1 MSSVKNENKHPISKK
16 MKKTL
21 VDLFEASVSKYPNN
35 TFLLEKTGKKF
46 EPTTYAQVK
55 EQVYRFG
62 AGLQALGVKK
72 GDTMALLS
80 EGRNMW
86 VIGELSMFYAGA
98 VNVPLSIKLEESND
112 LLFRLIH
119 GDVKYVM
126 VSGTQLKKIRAIK
139 EKLSLVEKIIVFDEQ
154 PAYEEKE
161 MALEEVLKLGD
172 EFLRTHTEEEF
183 LQVAHSIQND
193 DYATIT
199 YTSGTTADPKGVV
212 LTHRNYTANV
222 EQALTLVDIDQ
233 TWRTLIILPLDHCF
247 AHVVGFYI
255 MMSVG
260 ATAATTQVG
269 RTPLET
275 LKNIPLNIKEVRPH
289 FILSVPALAKTF
301 KKNIEQGIRA
311 KGPTAVRL
319 FNWGM
324 KIRQMYFGDS
334 NLDFKGFRLFLKP
347 LVALFD
353 KIIFSKV
360 RENFGGE
367 LRFFIG
373 GGALLDKDLQ
383 KFYVG
388 IGMPMFQ
395 GYGLSEATPVISSN
409 GPGLYR
415 FGSSGK
421 LVKPIE
427 LKICDSEGKELPVGE
442 MGEIVVK
449 GENVMAGYWKN
460 PESTAETVRDGYL
473 YTGDLGYMSKEGLLY
488 VKGRFKSLL
497 ISSDGE
503 KYSPEGIEESLV
515 EKSPYIDQVMLYNNQ
530 SNYTTAVIVPN
541 RDQLTRTL
549 KAQGL
554 DLSTEDGRKA
564 ALQIL
569 DGEMNKYKKGG
580 DFEGMFPERWLPT
593 CFAVLSEPFTEQN
606 QMINST
612 MKMVRGK
619 IEKAYADRIAYMY
632 TAAGKQLLNEQNL
645 DALK

>member
-1 MSSVKNENKHPISKK
+1 
-16 MKKTL
+16 MKKTI
-21 VDLFEASVSKYPNN
+21 VDLFEASVKQYPNN
-35 TFLLEKTGKKF
+35 TFLLEKTKKEF
-46 EPTTYAQVK
+46 EPTTYTQVK
-55 EQVYRFG
+55 EQVYRIG

-80 EGRNMW
+80 EGRNLW
-86 VIGELSMFYAGA
+86 VIGELAMFYAGA
-98 VNVPLSIKLEESND
+98 INVPLSIKLEESND
-112 LLFRLIH
+112 LMFRLVH

-126 VSGTQLKKIRAIK
+126 VSGQQLKKIRQIK
-139 EKLSLVEKIIVFDEQ
+139 AQLPAVQKVIVFDEQ
-154 PAYEEKE
+154 ETYEDGEI
-161 MALEEVLKLGD
+161 ALSELIAMGD
-172 EFLRTHTEEEF
+172 KFLAEHTEEEF
-183 LQVAHSIQND
+183 LAVAHSIEND

-222 EQALTLVDIDQ
+222 EQARTLVNIDE

-255 MMSVG
+255 MMAAG
-260 ATAATTQVG
+260 ATAATVQVG

-275 LKNIPLNIKEVRPH
+275 LKNIPLNIREVRPH

-301 KKNIEQGIRA
+301 KKNIENGIRA
-311 KGPTAVRL
+311 KGATTVKL
-319 FNWGM
+319 FNFGM
-324 KIRQMYFGDS
+324 KLTQLYYGDS
-334 NLDFKGFRLFLKP
+334 NLDFKGWRYILKP
-347 LVALFD
+347 FVALFD
-353 KIIFSKV
+353 KILFSKV
-360 RENFGGE
+360 RQNFGGE

-388 IGMPMFQ
+388 IGMPMYQ

-409 GPGLYR
+409 GPDLYR

-427 LKICDSEGKELPVGE
+427 VKICDSEGKELPVGE

-473 YTGDLGYMSKEGLLY
+473 YTGDLGYMSAEGLLY

-503 KYSPEGIEESLV
+503 KYSPEGIEEALV
-515 EKSPYIDQVMLYNNQ
+515 EKSKYIDQVMLYNNQ
-530 SNYTTAVIVPN
+530 SPSTIALIVPN
-541 RDQLTRTL
+541 KENLRRKLQHHGLT
-549 KAQGL
+549 L
-554 DLSTEDGRKA
+554 DTEEGKKA
-564 ALQIL
+564 ALEKLEKEIAKFKRG
-569 DGEMNKYKKGG
+569 GE
-580 DFEGMFPERWLPT
+580 FEGMFPERWLPSA
-593 CFAVLSEPFTEQN
+593 FAVLPEPFTEQN

-619 IEKAYADRIAYMY
+619 IEKAYADRIEYVY
-632 TAAGKQLLNEQNL
+632 TAEGKQTLNEKNL
-645 DALK
+645 ASL

>member
-1 MSSVKNENKHPISKK
+1 

-35 TFLLEKTGKKF
+35 TFLLEKTGKQF
-46 EPTTYAQVK
+46 EPTTYTEVK
-55 EQVYRFG
+55 EQVYRLG

-80 EGRNMW
+80 EGRNLW
-86 VIGELSMFYAGA
+86 VIGELAMFYAGA
-98 VNVPLSIKLEESND
+98 INVPLSIKLEESND

-126 VSGTQLKKIRAIK
+126 VSGTQLKKVRAIK
-139 EKLSLVEKIIVFDEQ
+139 DQLTMVEKVIVFDEQ
-154 PAYEEKE
+154 KE
-161 MALEEVLKLGD
+161 FEDKEIALAEVLNMGD
-172 EFLRTHTEEEF
+172 EFLKSHTMDEF
-183 LQVAHSIQND
+183 LSVGRSIQND

-222 EQALTLVDIDQ
+222 EQALTLVDINEH
-233 TWRTLIILPLDHCF
+233 WRTLIILPLDHCF

-260 ATAATTQVG
+260 ATAATVQVG
-269 RTPLET
+269 RTPLES

-311 KGPTAVRL
+311 KGKTTVRL
-319 FNWGM
+319 FNMGL
-324 KIRQMYFGDS
+324 KVRQIYFGES
-334 NLDFKGFRLFLKP
+334 NLDFKGLRYLLKP
-347 LVALFD
+347 LVWLFD
-353 KIIFSKV
+353 KVLFSKV

-388 IGMPMFQ
+388 VGIPMYQ

-409 GPGLYR
+409 GPALYR

-427 LKICDSEGKELPVGE
+427 LKICDNEGKELPLGE

-460 PESTAETVRDGYL
+460 PESTADTVRDGYL
-473 YTGDLGYMSKEGLLY
+473 YTGDLGYMTKEGLLY

-497 ISSDGE
+497 IGSDGE

-515 EKSPYIDQVMLYNNQ
+515 EKSRYIDQVMLYNNQ
-530 SNYTTAVIVPN
+530 SAYTTAVIVPN
-541 RDQLTRTL
+541 RDQLTRKL
-549 KAQGL
+549 KEQGL
-554 DLSTEDGRKA
+554 SLDTEEGRKA
-564 ALQIL
+564 ALQKL
-569 DGEMNKYKKGG
+569 ESEVNKYKKGG
-580 DFEGMFPERWLPT
+580 EFEGMFPERWLPS
-593 CFAVLSEPFTEQN
+593 CFAVLAEPFTEQN

-632 TAAGKQLLNEQNL
+632 TAEGKQLLNQQNL

>member
-1 MSSVKNENKHPISKK
+1 

-21 VDLFEASVSKYPNN
+21 VDLFEASVKKYPNN

-46 EPTTYAQVK
+46 EPTTYMQVK
-55 EQVYRFG
+55 EQVYRLG

-86 VIGELSMFYAGA
+86 VIGELAMFYAGA

-126 VSGTQLKKIRAIK
+126 VSGTQLKKVRAIK
-139 EKLSLVEKIIVFDEQ
+139 EKLQMVEKIIIFDKQEEYQ
-154 PAYEEKE
+154 EKE
-161 MALEEVLKLGD
+161 ISLDDVLKMGE
-172 EFLRTHTEEEF
+172 EFLKTHTEEEF
-183 LQVAHSIQND
+183 LQVARSIQND

-222 EQALTLVDIDQ
+222 EQALTLVNIDE

-324 KIRQMYFGDS
+324 KVRQVYFGDS

-347 LVALFD
+347 LVWFFD
-353 KIIFSKV
+353 RIIFSKV

-460 PESTAETVRDGYL
+460 PESTADTVRDGYL

-503 KYSPEGIEESLV
+503 KYSPEGIEEALV

-541 RDQLTRTL
+541 RDQLIRTL
-549 KAQGL
+549 KVQGL
-554 DLSTEDGRKA
+554 DLSTEDGSKA
-564 ALQIL
+564 ALTIL
-569 DGEMNKYKKGG
+569 DGEINKYKKGG

-619 IEKAYADRIAYMY
+619 IEKAYAERIAYMY
-632 TAAGKQLLNEQNL
+632 TAAGKQLHNQQNI

>member
-1 MSSVKNENKHPISKK
+1 MI
-16 MKKTL
+16 KKTL
-21 VDLFEASVSKYPNN
+21 VDLFEESVKNYSNN
-35 TFLLEKTGKKF
+35 TFLLEKTGKEFK
-46 EPTTYAQVK
+46 PTTYTEVK
-55 EQVYRFG
+55 EQVYRLG

-86 VIGELSMFYAGA
+86 IIGELAMFYAGA
-98 VNVPLSIKLEESND
+98 INVPLSIKLEESND

-126 VSGTQLKKIRAIK
+126 VSGNQLKKIRLIIDQ
-139 EKLSLVEKIIVFDEQ
+139 LPLVEKVIVFDAQESYQ
-154 PAYEEKE
+154 SKE
-161 MALEEVLKLGD
+161 ISLQEVLEMGD
-172 EFLRTHTEEEF
+172 KYLSTHTVEEF
-183 LQVAHSIQND
+183 KAVADTITND

-222 EQALTLVDIDQ
+222 EQALTLVGIDQ

-255 MMSVG
+255 MMSKG
-260 ATAATTQVG
+260 ATVATVQVG
-269 RTPLET
+269 RNPLET
-275 LKNIPLNIKEVRPH
+275 LKNIPLNIREVKPH

-311 KGPTAVRL
+311 KGTLTWKL
-319 FNWGM
+319 FKYGM
-324 KIRQMYFGDS
+324 KITQVYYGDS
-334 NLDFKGFRLFLKP
+334 NLDNKGLRYLLKP

-360 RENFGGE
+360 RANFGGN

-388 IGMPMFQ
+388 VGIPMFQ

-409 GPGLYR
+409 GPELYR

-427 LKICDSEGKELPVGE
+427 LKICDSEGKELPLGE

-473 YTGDLGYMSKEGLLY
+473 YTGDLGYMTKEGLLY

-503 KYSPEGIEESLV
+503 KYSPEGIEEALV
-515 EKSPYIDQVMLYNNQ
+515 EHSPYIDQVMLYNNQ
-530 SNYTTAVIVPN
+530 SAYTTALIVPN
-541 RDQLTRTL
+541 KDQLKRRL
-549 KAQGL
+549 A
-554 DLSTEDGRKA
+554 EDGLTIDTEEGRLA
-564 ALQIL
+564 ALRRI
-569 DGEMNKYKKGG
+569 EKAVNKFKKGG
-580 DFEGMFPERWLPT
+580 EFEGQFPERWLPS
-593 CFAVLSEPFTEQN
+593 CFAVLAEPFTEQN

-619 IEKAYADRIAYMY
+619 IEKAYAERIKYMY
-632 TAAGKQLLNEQNL
+632 TAEGKTLENKQNI

>member
-1 MSSVKNENKHPISKK
+1 
-16 MKKTL
+16 MKKTI
-21 VDLFEASVSKYPNN
+21 VDLFEASVKRYPNN
-35 TFLLEKTGKKF
+35 TFLLEKTKKEF

-55 EQVYRFG
+55 NEVYRLG

-80 EGRNMW
+80 EGCNMW
-86 VIGELSMFYAGA
+86 IIGELAMFYAGA
-98 VNVPLSIKLEESND
+98 INVPLSIKLEERND
-112 LLFRLIH
+112 LMFRLTH
-119 GDVKYVM
+119 GDVKYIM
-126 VSGTQLKKIRAIK
+126 VSGTQLKKVRAIK
-139 EKLSLVEKIIVFDEQ
+139 DELPEVKHIIIFDKQ
-154 PAYEEKE
+154 DNYEEKE
-161 MALEEVLKLGD
+161 IALEDVLKMGD
-172 EFLRTHTEEEF
+172 EFLASHSMEDF
-183 LQVAHSIQND
+183 LSVSQSIQND

-222 EQALTLVDIDQ
+222 EQSLTLVDIDE

-255 MMSVG
+255 MMAQG
-260 ATAATTQVG
+260 ATVATVQVG

-275 LKNIPLNIKEVRPH
+275 LKNIPLNIREVKPH

-301 KKNIEQGIRA
+301 KKNIEQAIRA
-311 KGPTAVRL
+311 KGKTTERL
-319 FNWGM
+319 FNLGL
-324 KIRQMYFGDS
+324 KVKQTYYGDS
-334 NLDFKGFRLFLKP
+334 NLDSKGLRIFLKP

-353 KIIFSKV
+353 KLIFSKV
-360 RENFGGE
+360 RDNFGGE

-388 IGMPMFQ
+388 VGMPMYQ
-395 GYGLSEATPVISSN
+395 GYGLSEATPVLSSN
-409 GPGLYR
+409 GPEKYR

-421 LVKPIE
+421 LVHPID
-427 LKICDSEGKELPVGE
+427 LKICDDNGNELPLGE

-473 YTGDLGYMSKEGLLY
+473 YTGDLGYMTAEGLLY

-503 KYSPEGIEESLV
+503 KYSPEGIEEAMVQLAPSI
-515 EKSPYIDQVMLYNNQ
+515 EQVMLYNNQ
-530 SNYTTAVIVPN
+530 SQYTTAVIVPN
-541 RDQLTRTL
+541 KDYLKRTL
-549 KAQGL
+549 AEKGL
-554 DLSTEDGRKA
+554 SLNNEEGRIE
-564 ALQIL
+564 ALKLIEA
-569 DGEMNKYKKGG
+569 DVAMFKKGG
-580 DFEGMFPERWLPT
+580 AHETMFPDRWLPA
-593 CFAVLSEPFTEQN
+593 CFAVLSEPFSEQN

-619 IEKAYADRIAYMY
+619 IEKAYADRIEYMY
-632 TAAGKQLLNEQNL
+632 TSEGKQLLNPRNIE
-645 DALK
+645 ALA

>member
-1 MSSVKNENKHPISKK
+1 

-503 KYSPEGIEESLV
+503 KYSPEGIEEALV
-515 EKSPYIDQVMLYNNQ
+515 EKSPYIDQAMLYNNQ

>member
-1 MSSVKNENKHPISKK
+1 
-16 MKKTL
+16 MKKTII
-21 VDLFEASVSKYPNN
+21 DLFEASVKNYPNN
-35 TFLLEKTGKKF
+35 TFLLEKTGKQF
-46 EPTTYAQVK
+46 EPTTYTQVK
-55 EQVYRFG
+55 EQVYRLG

-72 GDTMALLS
+72 DDNIALLS

-86 VIGELSMFYAGA
+86 VIGELAMFYAGA
-98 VNVPLSIKLEESND
+98 VNVPLSIKLEERND
-112 LLFRLIH
+112 LMFRLIH
-119 GDVKYVM
+119 GDAKYIM

-139 EKLSLVEKIIVFDEQ
+139 ADLPDVKQIIIFDKQ
-154 PAYEEKE
+154 DSYEDREI
-161 MALEEVLKLGD
+161 ALEEVLAMGD
-172 EFLRTHTEEEF
+172 EFLASHSMEEF
-183 LQVAHSIQND
+183 LSVAKSIQND

-222 EQALTLVDIDQ
+222 EQSLTLVDIDQ
-233 TWRTLIILPLDHCF
+233 SWRTLIILPLDHCF

-255 MMSVG
+255 MMAQG
-260 ATAATTQVG
+260 ATAATVQVG
-269 RTPLET
+269 RTPMET
-275 LKNIPLNIKEVRPH
+275 LKNIPLNIREVRPH

-301 KKNIEQGIRA
+301 KKNIEQAIRA
-311 KGPTAVRL
+311 KGKTTERL
-319 FNWGM
+319 FNFGL
-324 KIRQMYFGDS
+324 KVKQVYYGDS
-334 NLDFKGFRLFLKP
+334 NLDFKGFRLLLKP

-353 KIIFSKV
+353 KILFSKV

-388 IGMPMFQ
+388 VGMPMYQ

-409 GPGLYR
+409 GPDKYR

-421 LVKPIE
+421 LVTPID
-427 LKICDSEGKELPVGE
+427 LKICDDNGKELPVGE
-442 MGEIVVK
+442 MGEIVIK

-460 PESTAETVRDGYL
+460 PESTAETIKDGFL
-473 YTGDLGYMSKEGLLY
+473 YTGDLGYMTEEGLLY

-503 KYSPEGIEESLV
+503 KYSPEGIEEAMVQLAPS
-515 EKSPYIDQVMLYNNQ
+515 IDQVMLYNNQ
-530 SNYTTAVIVPN
+530 STYTTAVVVPN
-541 RDQLTRTL
+541 KDYL
-549 KAQGL
+549 KSALKDKGL
-554 DLSTEDGRKA
+554 SLDTEEGRIE
-564 ALQIL
+564 ALKL
-569 DGEMNKYKKGG
+569 VEADVAMFKKGG
-580 DFEGMFPERWLPT
+580 EHETMFPDRWLPAAI
-593 CFAVLSEPFTEQN
+593 AVLAEPFTEQN

-632 TAAGKQLLNEQNL
+632 TPEGKQLLNPQNIE
-645 DALK
+645 ALA

>member
-1 MSSVKNENKHPISKK
+1 
-16 MKKTL
+16 MKKTI
-21 VDLFEASVSKYPNN
+21 VDLFEASVKRYPNN
-35 TFLLEKTGKKF
+35 TFLLEKTKKEF

-55 EQVYRFG
+55 NEVYRLG

-80 EGRNMW
+80 EGCNMW
-86 VIGELSMFYAGA
+86 IIGELAMFYAGA
-98 VNVPLSIKLEESND
+98 INVPLSIKLEERND
-112 LLFRLIH
+112 LMFRLTH
-119 GDVKYVM
+119 GDVKYIM
-126 VSGTQLKKIRAIK
+126 VSGTQLKKVRAIK
-139 EKLSLVEKIIVFDEQ
+139 DELPEVKHIIIFDKQ
-154 PAYEEKE
+154 DNYEEKE
-161 MALEEVLKLGD
+161 IALEDVLKMGD
-172 EFLRTHTEEEF
+172 EFLASHSMEDF
-183 LQVAHSIQND
+183 LSVSQSIQND

-222 EQALTLVDIDQ
+222 EQSLTLVDIDE

-255 MMSVG
+255 MMAQG
-260 ATAATTQVG
+260 ATVATVQVG
-269 RTPLET
+269 RTPLES
-275 LKNIPLNIKEVRPH
+275 LKNIPLNIREVKPH

-301 KKNIEQGIRA
+301 KKNIEQAIRA
-311 KGPTAVRL
+311 KGKTTERL
-319 FNWGM
+319 FNLGL
-324 KIRQMYFGDS
+324 KVKQTYYGDS
-334 NLDFKGFRLFLKP
+334 NLDSKGLRIFLKP

-353 KIIFSKV
+353 KLIFSKV
-360 RENFGGE
+360 RDNFGGE

-388 IGMPMFQ
+388 VGMPMYQ
-395 GYGLSEATPVISSN
+395 GYGLSEATPVLSSN
-409 GPGLYR
+409 GPEKYR

-421 LVKPIE
+421 LVQPID
-427 LKICDSEGKELPVGE
+427 LKICDDNGNELPLGE

-473 YTGDLGYMSKEGLLY
+473 YTGDLGYMTAEGLLY

-503 KYSPEGIEESLV
+503 KYSPEGIEEAMVQLAPS
-515 EKSPYIDQVMLYNNQ
+515 IDQVMLYNNQ
-530 SNYTTAVIVPN
+530 SQYTTAVIVPN
-541 RDQLTRTL
+541 KDYL
-549 KAQGL
+549 KRVLAEKGL
-554 DLSTEDGRKA
+554 SLSTEEGRIE
-564 ALQIL
+564 ALKLIEA
-569 DGEMNKYKKGG
+569 DVAMFKKGG
-580 DFEGMFPERWLPT
+580 AHETMFPDRWLPA
-593 CFAVLSEPFTEQN
+593 CFAVLSEPFSEQN

-619 IEKAYADRIAYMY
+619 IEKAYADRIEYMY
-632 TAAGKQLLNEQNL
+632 TSEGKQLLNPRNIE
-645 DALK
+645 ALA

>member
-1 MSSVKNENKHPISKK
+1 

-21 VDLFEASVSKYPNN
+21 VDLFEESVRNYPNN
-35 TFLLEKTGKKF
+35 TFLLEKTGKKYT
-46 EPTTYAQVK
+46 PTTYAQVQK
-55 EQVYRFG
+55 QVYRIG
-62 AGLQALGVKK
+62 AGLQALGVQK

-86 VIGELSMFYAGA
+86 VMGELGMFYAGA

-112 LLFRLIH
+112 LLFRLLH

-126 VSGTQLKKIRAIK
+126 VSGTQLGKIRAIK
-139 EKLSLVEKIIVFDEQ
+139 DKLALVEKVIVFDAQ
-154 PAYEEKE
+154 QTYEEKE
-161 MALEEVLKLGD
+161 MSLDELLQMGD
-172 EFLRTHTEEEF
+172 DFLSSHTEEEF
-183 LQVAHSIQND
+183 LKVARSIQND

-222 EQALTLVDIDQ
+222 EQALTLVNIDQ

-301 KKNIEQGIRA
+301 KKNIEQAIRA
-311 KGPTAVRL
+311 KGPTVERL

-324 KIRQMYFGDS
+324 RIRQVYYGDS
-334 NLDFKGFRLFLKP
+334 NLDFKGLRYFLKP
-347 LVALFD
+347 LVWFFD

-388 IGMPMFQ
+388 VGMPMFQ

-409 GPGLYR
+409 GPELYR

-421 LVKPIE
+421 LVKPID
-427 LKICDSEGKELPVGE
+427 LKICDSEGRELPVGE

-460 PESTAETVRDGYL
+460 PESTAETVRNGYL

-503 KYSPEGIEESLV
+503 KYSPEGIEEALV
-515 EKSPYIDQVMLYNNQ
+515 EKSVYIDQVMLYNNQ
-530 SNYTTAVIVPN
+530 SNYTTAVLVPN
-541 RDQLTRTL
+541 RDQLLRTL
-549 KAQGL
+549 KSRGL
-554 DLSTEDGRKA
+554 DLSSEEGRKA
-564 ALQIL
+564 ALEIL
-569 DGEMNKYKKGG
+569 DAEVGRFKKGG
-580 DFEGMFPERWLPT
+580 EFEGMFPERWLPS
-593 CFAVLSEPFTEQN
+593 CFAVLAEPFTEQN

-619 IEKAYADRIAYMY
+619 IEKAYAARIDYMY
-632 TAAGKQLLNEQNL
+632 TTEGKKLLNPQNL

>member
-1 MSSVKNENKHPISKK
+1 
-16 MKKTL
+16 MKKTI
-21 VDLFEASVSKYPNN
+21 VDLFEASVKQYPNN
-35 TFLLEKTGKKF
+35 TFLLEKTKKEF
-46 EPTTYAQVK
+46 EPTTYTQVK
-55 EQVYRFG
+55 EQVYRIG

-80 EGRNMW
+80 EGRNLW
-86 VIGELSMFYAGA
+86 VIGELAMFYAGA
-98 VNVPLSIKLEESND
+98 INVPLSIKLEESND
-112 LLFRLIH
+112 LMFRLVH

-126 VSGTQLKKIRAIK
+126 VSGQQLKKFRQIK
-139 EKLSLVEKIIVFDEQ
+139 AQLPAVQKVIVFDEMET
-154 PAYEEKE
+154 YEDGEI
-161 MALEEVLKLGD
+161 ALSEIIAMGD
-172 EFLRTHTEEEF
+172 KFLAEHTEEEF
-183 LQVAHSIQND
+183 LAVAHSIQND

-222 EQALTLVDIDQ
+222 EQARTLVNIDE

-255 MMSVG
+255 MMAAG
-260 ATAATTQVG
+260 ATAATVQVG

-275 LKNIPLNIKEVRPH
+275 LKNIPLNIREVRPH

-301 KKNIEQGIRA
+301 KKNIENGIRA
-311 KGPTAVRL
+311 KGATTVKL
-319 FNWGM
+319 FNFGM
-324 KIRQMYFGDS
+324 KLTQLYYGDS
-334 NLDFKGFRLFLKP
+334 NLDFKGWRYILKP
-347 LVALFD
+347 FVALFD
-353 KIIFSKV
+353 KILFSKV

-367 LRFFIG
+367 MRFFIG

-388 IGMPMFQ
+388 IGMPMYQ

-409 GPGLYR
+409 GPDLYR

-427 LKICDSEGKELPVGE
+427 VKICDSEGKELPVGE

-473 YTGDLGYMSKEGLLY
+473 YTGDLGYMSAEGLLY

-503 KYSPEGIEESLV
+503 KYSPEGIEEALV
-515 EKSPYIDQVMLYNNQ
+515 EKSKYIDQVMLYNNQ
-530 SNYTTAVIVPN
+530 SPSTIALIVPN
-541 RDQLTRTL
+541 KENLRRKLQHLGLT
-549 KAQGL
+549 L
-554 DLSTEDGRKA
+554 DTEEGKKA
-564 ALQIL
+564 ALEKLEKEIAKFKRG
-569 DGEMNKYKKGG
+569 GE
-580 DFEGMFPERWLPT
+580 FEGMFPERWLPSA
-593 CFAVLSEPFTEQN
+593 FAVLSEPFTEQN

-619 IEKAYADRIAYMY
+619 IEKAYADRIEYVY
-632 TAAGKQLLNEQNL
+632 TAEGKQTLNEKNL
-645 DALK
+645 ASL

>member
-1 MSSVKNENKHPISKK
+1 

-21 VDLFEASVSKYPNN
+21 VDLFENSVKQYPNN

-46 EPTTYAQVK
+46 EPTTYLQVK
-55 EQVYRFG
+55 EQVYRLG

-86 VIGELSMFYAGA
+86 VIGELAMFYAGA

-119 GDVKYVM
+119 GDVKFVM

-139 EKLSLVEKIIVFDEQ
+139 EQLQQVEKIIVFDEQ
-154 PAYEEKE
+154 QQYEDKE
-161 MALEEVLKLGD
+161 MALSEVLEMGD
-172 EFLRTHTEEEF
+172 AFLASHTEDEF

-222 EQALTLVDIDQ
+222 EQALTLVNVDQ

-260 ATAATTQVG
+260 ATAATVQVG
-269 RTPLET
+269 RTPLES
-275 LKNIPLNIKEVRPH
+275 LKNIPLNIKEVKPH

-311 KGPTAVRL
+311 KGKTTLRL
-319 FNWGM
+319 FNWGL
-324 KIRQMYFGDS
+324 KVRQIYFGDS
-334 NLDFKGFRLFLKP
+334 NLDFKGGRYLLKP
-347 LVALFD
+347 LVWLFD
-353 KIIFSKV
+353 KILFSKV

-383 KFYVG
+383 KFYIG

-409 GPGLYR
+409 GPDLYR

-503 KYSPEGIEESLV
+503 KYSPEGIEEALV

-530 SNYTTAVIVPN
+530 SAYTTAVIVPN
-541 RDQLTRTL
+541 KDQLIRNLKSQNLTL
-549 KAQGL
+549 A
-554 DLSTEDGRKA
+554 TEEGRKV
-564 ALQIL
+564 ALL
-569 DGEMNKYKKGG
+569 KLESELNKFKKGG
-580 DFEGMFPERWLPT
+580 EFEGMFPERWLPS

-619 IEKAYADRIAYMY
+619 IEKAYAARIEYMY
-632 TAAGKQLLNEQNL
+632 TSEGKQLLNSQNL
-645 DALK
+645 DALKA

>member
-1 MSSVKNENKHPISKK
+1 

-154 PAYEEKE
+154 PTYEEKE

-222 EQALTLVDIDQ
+222 EQALTLVDIDE

-503 KYSPEGIEESLV
+503 KYSPEGIEEALV

-619 IEKAYADRIAYMY
+619 IEKAYADRITYMY

>member
-1 MSSVKNENKHPISKK
+1 MI
-16 MKKTL
+16 KKTL
-21 VDLFEASVSKYPNN
+21 VDLFEESVKNYSNN
-35 TFLLEKTGKKF
+35 TFLLEKTGKEFK
-46 EPTTYAQVK
+46 PTTYAEVK
-55 EQVYRFG
+55 EQVYRLG

-86 VIGELSMFYAGA
+86 IIGELAMFYAGA
-98 VNVPLSIKLEESND
+98 INVPLSIKLEESND

-126 VSGTQLKKIRAIK
+126 VSGNQLKKIRLIIDQ
-139 EKLSLVEKIIVFDEQ
+139 LPLVEKVIVFDAQESYQ
-154 PAYEEKE
+154 SKE
-161 MALEEVLKLGD
+161 ISLQEVLEMGD
-172 EFLRTHTEEEF
+172 KYLSTHTVEEF
-183 LQVAHSIQND
+183 KAVADTITND

-222 EQALTLVDIDQ
+222 EQALTLVGIDQ

-255 MMSVG
+255 MMSKG
-260 ATAATTQVG
+260 ATVATVQVG
-269 RTPLET
+269 RNPLET
-275 LKNIPLNIKEVRPH
+275 LKNIPLNIREVKPH

-311 KGPTAVRL
+311 KGTLTWKL
-319 FNWGM
+319 FKYGM
-324 KIRQMYFGDS
+324 KITQVYYGDS
-334 NLDFKGFRLFLKP
+334 NLDNKGLRYLLKP

-360 RENFGGE
+360 RANFGGN

-388 IGMPMFQ
+388 VGIPMFQ

-409 GPGLYR
+409 GPELYR

-427 LKICDSEGKELPVGE
+427 LKICDSEGKELPLGE

-473 YTGDLGYMSKEGLLY
+473 YTGDLGYMTKEGLLY

-503 KYSPEGIEESLV
+503 KYSPEGIEEALV
-515 EKSPYIDQVMLYNNQ
+515 EHSPYIDQVMLYNNQ
-530 SNYTTAVIVPN
+530 SAYTTALIVPN
-541 RDQLTRTL
+541 KDQLKRRL
-549 KAQGL
+549 A
-554 DLSTEDGRKA
+554 EDGLTIDTEEGRLA
-564 ALQIL
+564 ALRRI
-569 DGEMNKYKKGG
+569 EKAVNKFKKGG
-580 DFEGMFPERWLPT
+580 EFEGQFPERWLPS
-593 CFAVLSEPFTEQN
+593 CFAVLAEPFTEQN

-619 IEKAYADRIAYMY
+619 IEKAYAERIKYMY
-632 TAAGKQLLNEQNL
+632 TAEGKTLENKQNI

>member
-1 MSSVKNENKHPISKK
+1 

-21 VDLFEASVSKYPNN
+21 VDLFEESVRLYPNN
-35 TFLLEKTGKKF
+35 TFLLEKTGKVF
-46 EPTTYAQVK
+46 EPTTYTQVK
-55 EQVYRFG
+55 EKVYQLG

-72 GDTMALLS
+72 GDNMALLS

-126 VSGTQLKKIRAIK
+126 VSGTQLKKVRAIINQLPEVK
-139 EKLSLVEKIIVFDEQ
+139 KVIVFDEQ
-154 PAYEEKE
+154 AQYGEKE
-161 MALEEVLKLGD
+161 IALSEVQKMGD
-172 EFLRTHTEEEF
+172 EFLASHTQEDF
-183 LQVAHSIQND
+183 LKVANSIQND

-212 LTHRNYTANV
+212 LTHRNYTSNV
-222 EQALTLVDIDQ
+222 EQACTLVNIDQ
-233 TWRTLIILPLDHCF
+233 SWRTLIILPLDHCF

-255 MMSVG
+255 MMAKG
-260 ATAATTQVG
+260 ATAATVQVG
-269 RTPLET
+269 RTPLES
-275 LKNIPLNIKEVRPH
+275 LKNIPLNIKEVKPH

-311 KGPTAVRL
+311 KGKTTVKL
-319 FNWGM
+319 FNFGM
-324 KIRQMYFGDS
+324 KVRQMYYGDS
-334 NLDFKGFRLFLKP
+334 NLDFKGWRYLLKP

-353 KIIFSKV
+353 KLIFSKV

-367 LRFFIG
+367 LKFFIG
-373 GGALLDKDLQ
+373 GGALLDKNLQ

-388 IGMPMFQ
+388 IGIPMFQ
-395 GYGLSEATPVISSN
+395 GYGLSEATPVLSSN
-409 GPGLYR
+409 GPEKYR

-421 LVKPIE
+421 LVKPLE
-427 LKICDSEGKELPVGE
+427 LKICDSEGKELPLGE

-460 PESTAETVRDGYL
+460 PESTADTVKDGWL
-473 YTGDLGYMSKEGLLY
+473 YTGDLGYMTKEGLLY

-503 KYSPEGIEESLV
+503 KYSPEGIEEAFVGQS
-515 EKSPYIDQVMLYNNQ
+515 KYIDQVMLYNNQ
-530 SNYTTAVIVPN
+530 SPYTIALIVPN
-541 RDQLTRTL
+541 KDNLKRKLASKDLTL
-549 KAQGL
+549 E
-554 DLSTEDGRKA
+554 SEEGRKYA
-564 ALQIL
+564 IKKLEKEL
-569 DGEMNKYKKGG
+569 NKYKKGG
-580 DFEGMFPERWLPT
+580 DFEGMFPERWLPST
-593 CFAVLSEPFTEQN
+593 FAVLPEPFTEQN

-619 IEKAYADRIAYMY
+619 IEKAYAKRIEFLYSAE
-632 TAAGKQLLNEQNL
+632 GKQIFNAENL
-645 DALK
+645 DSLK